1 MNETISLP
9 KAMALGTKVQLKN
22 GVFRDGKI
30 RQWEFSGVE
39 KGKKE
44 KRPTILPAI
53 RLASASIESKSRGG
67 KEILILLGSEKFNKM
82 FISHSPI

>member
-1 MNETISLP
+1 VNETISLP

-22 GVFRDGKI
+22 GVFRDVKT
-30 RQWEFSGVE
+30 RQWVFSGVE

-44 KRPTILPAI
+44 KRATILSAI
-53 RLASASIESKSRGG
+53 RLAPASIASKSRGG

-82 FISHSPI
+82 FTIQSPI